1 MQPNHGRLQTKI
13 VSSKEK
19 ASPLSHCVSTTLFL
33 SIVKSY
39 YPSLTSH
46 SLLTESLPESWM
58 MAASDPLTV
67 VKLRVVP
74 QVPHPR
80 VDTLITVAVHDHLT
94 WTLSVLHKRLDPA
107 VNPSLS
113 HQPLTLTSARSVR
126 ALLQVIDSLVLCVG
140 NPDQKFQDLWKHR
153 SVTLHG
159 SSGCH
164 IYMCG
169 HALDPAVYPC
179 YCCATINNIIDL
191 RFTSYACLYPCAH
204 DPD

>member
-1 MQPNHGRLQTKI
+1 MGGSKLRLSHRKKKPHLSLI
-13 VSSKEK
+13 VSV
-19 ASPLSHCVSTTLFL
+19 PLSSCPLLRVTTL
-33 SIVKSY
+33 
-39 YPSLTSH
+39 PSLHT

-113 HQPLTLTSARSVR
+113 HQPLTLTSARSIR

-159 SSGCH
+159 SSGCY
-164 IYMCG
+164 IYMC
-169 HALDPAVYPC
+169 VEYV
-179 YCCATINNIIDL
+179 
-191 RFTSYACLYPCAH
+191 
-204 DPD
+204 

>member
-1 MQPNHGRLQTKI
+1 MASLWGVCSHLHASLEVQNQFFLLFKVQFVASSIPVRHGQFTGKNFVAWIYVIFVLFLPVQPNHGRLQTKI

-19 ASPLSHCVSTTLFL
+19 ASPRSHCVSTTLFL

-80 VDTLITVAVHDHLT
+80 VDTLITVAVHDHFGST
-94 WTLSVLHKRLDPA
+94 
-107 VNPSLS
+107 
-113 HQPLTLTSARSVR
+113 
-126 ALLQVIDSLVLCVG
+126 
-140 NPDQKFQDLWKHR
+140 DQ
-153 SVTLHG
+153 
-159 SSGCH
+159 
-164 IYMCG
+164 
-169 HALDPAVYPC
+169 
-179 YCCATINNIIDL
+179 
-191 RFTSYACLYPCAH
+191 
-204 DPD
+204 